1 MWKVVFVILG
11 SSDIELLT
19 GYVRSSAQARWLR
32 RHGWRFTVNA
42 LGAPVVALAE
52 FNRHMV
58 GGKSATAPQEPD
70 FNWDAINGTAKKAG

>member
-1 MWKVVFVILG
+1 MVVLVILE
-11 SSDIELLT
+11 SSDIEQLT

-58 GGKSATAPQEPD
+58 GGKSASAPQEPD
-70 FNWDAINGTAKKAG
+70 FNWNAINGTPKNSG